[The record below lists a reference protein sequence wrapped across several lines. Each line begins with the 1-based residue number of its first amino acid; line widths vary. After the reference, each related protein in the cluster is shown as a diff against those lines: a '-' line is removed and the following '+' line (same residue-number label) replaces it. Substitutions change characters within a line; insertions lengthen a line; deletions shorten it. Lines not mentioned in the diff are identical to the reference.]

1 MTTKKEIY
9 SLMKL
14 IEVYFEQFKITQEKL
29 DSWHMVLSKYSY
41 EKLHG
46 NLMEFVVHSPHPP
59 KISDLVQNPS
69 GGGRYI
75 PSGFDFDINAGEDW

>member
-9 SLMKL
+9 LLMKL

-29 DSWHMVLSKYSY
+29 DCWHVVLSKYSY

-46 NLMEFVVHSPHPP
+46 NLMVFVVHSPHPP
-59 KISDLVQNPS
+59 KISDLVQNSS
-69 GGGRYI
+69 GGARAI
-75 PSGFDFDINAGEDW
+75 PGQFVLDLTAGEDW

>member
-1 MTTKKEIY
+1 LTTKKEIY

-29 DSWHMVLSKYSY
+29 DCWHLVLSKYSY

-46 NLMEFVVHSPHPP
+46 NLMVFVVHSPHPP
-59 KISDLVQNPS
+59 KISDFGS
-69 GGGRYI
+69 DYI
-75 PSGFDFDINAGEDW
+75 GKGTQYPG

>member
-1 MTTKKEIY
+1 MTSKKEVY
-9 SLMKL
+9 TLMKL

-29 DSWHMVLSKYSY
+29 DGWHKVLSKYSY

-46 NLMEFVVHSPHPP
+46 NLMEFVIQSPHPP

-69 GGGRYI
+69 RGGRDI
-75 PSGFDFDINAGEDW
+75 PQGYNFDITAGEDW